1 MHEHVKIT
9 SYVDVES
16 VILDKSHSINVEIEA
31 LCHRRC
37 RQCICRGWNIAG
49 NHTVIFGVL
58 VHS

>member
-1 MHEHVKIT
+1 MADMGEAMKTVRLTTHMHEHVKIT

-37 RQCICRGWNIAG
+37 RQCICRG
-49 NHTVIFGVL
+49 
-58 VHS
+58 

>member
-1 MHEHVKIT
+1 MKTVQLTTHMHELVKIT

-37 RQCICRGWNIAG
+37 RQCICRG
-49 NHTVIFGVL
+49 
-58 VHS
+58 